1 MSAELSPTSL
11 ENITR
16 VELLHKKKKKE
27 AQLFEILDQFKGREG
42 LFIKGFFVDETLN
55 ANNWRVTDEAKERD
69 IKTGMETD
77 YFGKTA
83 PIILRDDFG
92 HPPDDSDDIVAEQEL
107 DRVGDFIG
115 VGIDPNTKHAFFVAQ
130 ITKVKGIK
138 AIQDGKVSFLSP
150 SLRSLSEFHTFDGE
164 IVITRF
170 KINHVALVKEP
181 AFGRDKA
188 QIRGHCAGTPE
199 TCLTQLS
206 NVQAETYQAAPRI
219 VYNTQGDSKVDARIC
234 KALDGAVFNS
244 GNKNRLLIPD
254 DTHPNCRCFWTLQGT
269 GEILGQDPID
279 KAMETALEN
288 IELGRETI
296 KEIER
301 EKKEELKGTKN
312 ENASMESS
320 FNGRGISIAKC
331 DKTGNLIIEL
341 QGQTPLQKFVSDC
354 ISEKLSKG
362 QTPTAQDL
370 AICFSEGREK
380 GLSGKSE
387 SLKTKRGKKKSMADE
402 TDEEKEKR
410 EKEEAKRAQ
419 EEEEKD
425 RKEKED
431 QARRAQEEKDKKDKD
446 ENQMSTEDIVKKL
459 DDQDKEIKALQ
470 DVVDEEIKEPLA
482 AKIIEARVKMGKLKE
497 ADLKQARKDLMGK
510 QVSELKSL
518 AGDYTAMSDKIKDAT
533 IETSDE
539 VKYQFQASDEKS
551 DEKAL
556 LSSIRSRMN

>member
-27 AQLFEILDQFKGREG
+27 AQLFEVLDQFKGREG
-42 LFIKGFFVDETLN
+42 LFIKGFFVDDTLN

-83 PIILRDDFG
+83 PIILRNDFG
-92 HPPDDSDDIVAEQEL
+92 HPPDDSDDIVTEQEP

-181 AFGRDKA
+181 AFGKDKA

-199 TCLTQLS
+199 VCLVQLS
-206 NVQAETYQAAPRI
+206 NVSATFQGSIDSSRVLAFEDPTKRI
-219 VYNTQGDSKVDARIC
+219 IEFNTQKDMKVDDVIC
-234 KALDGAVFNS
+234 RPLQGRTFDIADADFVQ
-244 GNKNRLLIPD
+244 IPS
-254 DTHPNCRCFWTLQGT
+254 DTHPNCRCFYKQVSSGRIVNDISSEFQNVKASVSKQGSDMD
-269 GEILGQDPID
+269 GILF
-279 KAMETALEN
+279 
-288 IELGRETI
+288 
-296 KEIER
+296 
-301 EKKEELKGTKN
+301 
-312 ENASMESS
+312 ESKQ
-320 FNGRGISIAKC
+320 FKIAQC
-331 DKTGNLIIEL
+331 TRSGNLIIEL
-341 QGQTPLQKFVSDC
+341 QGQSPLQKFVSDC

-387 SLKTKRGKKKSMADE
+387 SLKTKRGKKKSMVDE

-425 RKEKED
+425 RKEKEE
-431 QARRAQEEKDKKDKD
+431 QARIAQEEKDNEKNK
-446 ENQMSTEDIVKKL
+446 MSNEDIVKKL

-518 AGDYTAMSDKIKDAT
+518 AGDYSAMSDKIKDAAV
-533 IETSDE
+533 ETSDE

-551 DEKAL
+551 DVKNL
-556 LSSIRSRMN
+556 LSSIRSRMS

>member
-16 VELLHKKKKKE
+16 VELLHKKKKKD
-27 AQLFEILDQFKGREG
+27 AQLFEVLDQFKGREG

-92 HPPDDSDDIVAEQEL
+92 HPPDDSDDIVTEQEP

-115 VGIDPNTKHAFFVAQ
+115 VGIDPNTKHAFFVAK

-181 AFGRDKA
+181 AFGKHKA

-199 TCLTQLS
+199 VCLVQLS
-206 NVQAETYQAAPRI
+206 NVSASFQGSIDSTRVLEFENPAKRI
-219 VYNTQGDSKVDARIC
+219 IEFNTQKDMKVDDSIC
-234 KALDGAVFNS
+234 RPLQGALFDLKDADFI
-244 GNKNRLLIPD
+244 KIPD
-254 DTHPNCRCFWTLQGT
+254 DTHPNCRCFYKQLSSGRIVNDISSEFQNVKASVSKQGSDMD
-269 GEILGQDPID
+269 GILF
-279 KAMETALEN
+279 
-288 IELGRETI
+288 
-296 KEIER
+296 
-301 EKKEELKGTKN
+301 
-312 ENASMESS
+312 ESKQ
-320 FNGRGISIAKC
+320 FKIAQC
-331 DKTGNLIIEL
+331 TRSGNLIIEL

-362 QTPTAQDL
+362 QTPTAEDL

-387 SLKTKRGKKKSMADE
+387 SLKTKRGKKKSMVDE

-410 EKEEAKRAQ
+410 EKEDAKRAQ
-419 EEEEKD
+419 EEEDKD
-425 RKEKED
+425 RKEKEE
-431 QARRAQEEKDKKDKD
+431 QARKAQEEKDKKDKN

-482 AKIIEARVKMGKLKE
+482 AKIVEARVKMGKLKE
-497 ADLKQARKDLMGK
+497 ADLKQARKDLMAK

-518 AGDYTAMSDKIKDAT
+518 AGDYSAMSDKIKDAS

-551 DEKAL
+551 DQKAL